1 MDIQQ
6 TSKYTETQQLKEIT
20 LHFELQQRNKHGG
33 DQQLIYCQLKISS
46 KAIKLLT
53 ETKGYIPKSYM
64 DALKEITRL
73 KKALDQQGGLFS
85 FFKK

>member
-1 MDIQQ
+1 
-6 TSKYTETQQLKEIT
+6 
-20 LHFELQQRNKHGG
+20 
-33 DQQLIYCQLKISS
+33 
-46 KAIKLLT
+46 LLT